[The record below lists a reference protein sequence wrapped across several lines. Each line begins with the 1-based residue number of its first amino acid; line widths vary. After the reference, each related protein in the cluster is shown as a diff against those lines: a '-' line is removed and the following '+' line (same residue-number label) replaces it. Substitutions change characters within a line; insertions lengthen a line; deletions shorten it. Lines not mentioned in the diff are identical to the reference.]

1 MAPGPGEVEL
11 RLRACGLCGT
21 DLFKLANDGVSDG
34 AVLGHE
40 LVGIVERCGDGVE
53 EFGPGDRVV
62 VPHHVSCGD
71 CHLCRAGSETKC
83 EVFLENL
90 LEPGGFAEFLL
101 VRPRAVELAMWRV
114 PETISDA
121 AAVFLEPAAC
131 VLRGVERSGLLGDGA
146 AVVVGGGSMGLLHLL
161 VLRAVH
167 PASRV
172 IVVDPIAERREIAA
186 SLGAADTA
194 DPSTVEDVVS
204 RAAPDGVDA
213 VFDTVGGAGILDSAL
228 GLTRP
233 GGTVVLFAHAGDGE
247 TATFDLNRFFKA
259 ERRVV
264 ATYSGALA
272 EQGRIGELIADG
284 RLDASPLVTHTLPF
298 EAFSEAV
305 DSVRSCRALKVLLVP
320 GEPSAACD

>member
-1 MAPGPGEVEL
+1 MSILVNKDT
-11 RLRACGLCGT
+11 RL
-21 DLFKLANDGVSDG
+21 LAQ
-34 AVLGHE
+34 
-40 LVGIVERCGDGVE
+40 GITG
-53 EFGPGDRVV
+53 
-62 VPHHVSCGD
+62 S
-71 CHLCRAGSETKC
+71 AGSFHCSQMREYGT
-83 EVFLENL
+83 NL
-90 LEPGGFAEFLL
+90 VAGVTPGRGGQKFE
-101 VRPRAVELAMWRV
+101 
-114 PETISDA
+114 DA
-121 AAVFLEPAAC
+121 IP
-131 VLRGVERSGLLGDGA
+131 
-146 AVVVGGGSMGLLHLL
+146 
-161 VLRAVH
+161 
-167 PASRV
+167 
-172 IVVDPIAERREIAA
+172 
-186 SLGAADTA
+186 
-194 DPSTVEDVVS
+194 
-204 RAAPDGVDA
+204 

-247 TATFDLNRFFKA
+247 TATFALNRFFKA